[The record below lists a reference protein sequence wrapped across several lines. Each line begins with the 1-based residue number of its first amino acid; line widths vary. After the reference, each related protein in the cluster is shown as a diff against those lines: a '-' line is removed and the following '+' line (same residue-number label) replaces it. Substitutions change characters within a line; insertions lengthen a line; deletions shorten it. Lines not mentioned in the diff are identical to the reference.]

1 MQWIS
6 VDENALWMEAPLLGQ
21 SPFLDSL
28 ETKFVIL
35 RWVKS
40 PQSEMEI
47 WNCALIIS
55 QQHSH
60 HNTAWQAP
68 LHFTS
73 LTDDATFSC
82 RRTSGTVSKKTNTL
96 LQTLALVNPWT
107 LDPTRLRFL
116 RHLRDKTTRGW
127 GRLCWNR
134 ATDDEADSTAI
145 FCSWDPDFLSPPFL
159 SLSPVTMFP

>member
-1 MQWIS
+1 MKIVVTDSSTWLRPAYFGTKWNQQSFLVITNSPFPFDGRMQWIS

-35 RWVKS
+35 RWVRS
-40 PQSEMEI
+40 LQSEMEI

-73 LTDDATFSC
+73 LTDDAAFSC
-82 RRTSGTVSKKTNTL
+82 RHTSGTVSKKNEYATT
-96 LQTLALVNPWT
+96 
-107 LDPTRLRFL
+107 DPRSSKPMNIGSYAPTF
-116 RHLRDKTTRGW
+116 
-127 GRLCWNR
+127 
-134 ATDDEADSTAI
+134 ST
-145 FCSWDPDFLSPPFL
+145 SS
-159 SLSPVTMFP
+159 